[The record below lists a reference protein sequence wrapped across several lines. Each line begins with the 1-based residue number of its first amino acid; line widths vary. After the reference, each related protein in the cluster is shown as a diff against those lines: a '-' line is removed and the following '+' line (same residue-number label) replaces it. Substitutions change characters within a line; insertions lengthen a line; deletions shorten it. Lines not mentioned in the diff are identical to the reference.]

1 MIRRTIRAVLRLAL
15 RVYFRRIEVIGLENV
30 PPDSPVIFVL
40 NHPNGL
46 VDPAFL
52 LCLAPRRVAF
62 VAKAPLF
69 RMPVIGYLVRALDSL
84 PAYRRQDE
92 GQDPAR
98 NIETFNAA
106 RQLLARGVTIGICPE
121 GVSHDEPRLK
131 PLKTGAARIALAA
144 ASSGDAIDLKIVP
157 VGLYYTEKTTF
168 RSSALLYFA
177 EGLPV
182 KPVTLEP
189 DGTPPREAVRELSDQ
204 IETALREVMLH
215 AEQEEALSLI
225 ERAEQIF
232 SAAEVGEHDEEQR
245 LGRSLE
251 LRQRFLAGY
260 AFYRSRAPR
269 RLDAIEA
276 RIVRFEYEMK
286 QAGIDPADLSL
297 PETAAHTIFGLLAQV
312 LTCVLLAPLAF
323 FGAIV
328 HYPAYRLAGFLSRRF
343 ARHEQD
349 VLSTFKIISAMLLF
363 PLSWIVIAIVS
374 WRLAG
379 WSIGVAALIITPL
392 CGYVAVRFFE
402 EIDRFFGSFVALAL
416 FVTRRR
422 SFVRLLAE
430 RAAIHREILAL
441 GDEAAPL
448 VKAVQESKWPA
459 QRDFKA

>member
-1 MIRRTIRAVLRLAL
+1 MIRRIIRGILRLAL
-15 RVYFRRIEVIGLENV
+15 RVYFRRIEVTGLENV
-30 PPDSPVIFVL
+30 PRDTPVIFVL
-40 NHPNGL
+40 NHPNAL

-92 GQDPAR
+92 GQDVSR
-98 NIETFNAA
+98 NIETFAAA
-106 RQLLARGVTIGICPE
+106 RKLLARGITIGICPE

-144 ASSGDAIDLKIVP
+144 ASSGEALDLKIVP

-177 EGLPV
+177 EALPV

-189 DGTPPREAVRELSDQ
+189 DGTPPREAVRQLSDQ

-225 ERAEQIF
+225 GRAEQIF

-245 LGRSLE
+245 IERSLE
-251 LRQRFLAGY
+251 LRQRFLEGY
-260 AFYRSRAPR
+260 AFYRSHSPR
-269 RLDAIEA
+269 RIDAIEA
-276 RIVRFEYEMK
+276 RIARFEYEMK
-286 QAGIDPADLSL
+286 EAGIDPADLSL
-297 PETAAHTIFGLLAQV
+297 PPTALHTIFRLMAQV
-312 LTCVLLAPLAF
+312 VTCALLAPLAV
-323 FGAIV
+323 FGIVV
-328 HYPAYRLAGFLSRRF
+328 HYPAYRLAGFLSRRL

-363 PLSWIVIAIVS
+363 PLTWILIGVVS

-379 WSIGVAALIITPL
+379 GWTGASALILTPL
-392 CGYVAVRFFE
+392 CGFVAVRFFE
-402 EIDRFFGSFVALAL
+402 KIDSFFGSFIALAL
-416 FVTRRR
+416 FVRRRR

-441 GDEAAPL
+441 EDEAAPS
-448 VKAVQESKWPA
+448 VKAV
-459 QRDFKA
+459 

>member
-1 MIRRTIRAVLRLAL
+1 MIRRIIRAVLRLAL
-15 RVYFRRIEVIGLENV
+15 RVYFRRIEVTGLENV
-30 PPDSPVIFVL
+30 PRDSPVIFVL
-40 NHPNGL
+40 NHPNAL

-52 LCLAPRRVAF
+52 LCLTPRRVAF
-62 VAKAPLF
+62 LAKAPLF
-69 RMPVIGYLVRALDSL
+69 HMPVIGYLVRALDSL

-92 GQDPAR
+92 GQDVSR

-106 RQLLARGVTIGICPE
+106 RQLLTRGVTIGICPE

-144 ASSGDAIDLKIVP
+144 AASDDAMDLKIVP

-182 KPVTLEP
+182 KRVALEP

-225 ERAEQIF
+225 SRAEQIF
-232 SAAEVGEHDEEQR
+232 SAAEIDEHDEEQR
-245 LGRSLE
+245 LARSLQ
-251 LRQRFLAGY
+251 LRQRFLEGY
-260 AFYRSRAPR
+260 AFYRGHSSRR
-269 RLDAIEA
+269 IDAIEA

-297 PETAAHTIFGLLAQV
+297 PPTAAHTIFGLLAQIF
-312 LTCVLLAPLAF
+312 TCVLLAPLAL
-323 FGAIV
+323 FGAVV
-328 HYPAYRLAGFLSRRF
+328 HYPAYRFAGYLSRRL
-343 ARHEQD
+343 ARRDQD
-349 VLSTFKIISAMLLF
+349 VISTFKIISAMLLF
-363 PLSWIVIAIVS
+363 PATWVVVALAS

-379 WSIGVAALIITPL
+379 WRAGMAALILTPL

-441 GDEAAPL
+441 GEEATPL
-448 VKAVQESKWPA
+448 MKAV
-459 QRDFKA
+459 

>member
-1 MIRRTIRAVLRLAL
+1 MIRRIIRGVLRLAL
-15 RVYFRRIEVIGLENV
+15 RVYFRRIEVTGLENV
-30 PPDSPVIFVL
+30 PRASPVIFVL
-40 NHPNGL
+40 NHPNAL

-69 RMPVIGYLVRALDSL
+69 RMPIIGYLVRALDSL

-92 GQDPAR
+92 GQEVSR
-98 NIETFNAA
+98 NIETFTAA
-106 RQLLARGVTIGICPE
+106 RQLLARGVAIGICPE

-144 ASSGDAIDLKIVP
+144 ASSGEALDLKIVP

-182 KPVTLEP
+182 KSVTLEP
-189 DGTPPREAVRELSDQ
+189 DGTPPRDAVRALSDQ

-225 ERAEQIF
+225 ARAEQIF
-232 SAAEVGEHDEEQR
+232 SAAEVDEHDEEQR
-245 LGRSLE
+245 LARSLQ

-260 AFYRSRAPR
+260 AFFRGRSPR

-286 QAGIDPADLSL
+286 QAGIDPGDLSL
-297 PETAAHTIFGLLAQV
+297 PPTAAHTILRLLAQV
-312 LTCVLLAPLAF
+312 VICALLAPVAL
-323 FGAIV
+323 FGTVV
-328 HYPAYRLAGFLSRRF
+328 HYPAYRLTGYLSRRL

-349 VLSTFKIISAMLLF
+349 VLSTFKIISSMLLF
-363 PLSWIVIAIVS
+363 PLTWIVVAVIS
-374 WRLAG
+374 WRLTGAR
-379 WSIGVAALIITPL
+379 SGVAALILTPL

-441 GDEAAPL
+441 GEEAAPL
-448 VKAVQESKWPA
+448 TKAV
-459 QRDFKA
+459 

>member
-1 MIRRTIRAVLRLAL
+1 MIRRLIRGILRIAL
-15 RVYFRRIEVIGLENV
+15 RVYFRRIEVTGLENV

-40 NHPNGL
+40 NHPNAL

-92 GQDPAR
+92 GEDVSR
-98 NIETFNAA
+98 NIETFAAA
-106 RQLLARGVTIGICPE
+106 RKLLARGVTIGICPE

-144 ASSGDAIDLKIVP
+144 ASSGEALNLQIVP

-182 KPVTLEP
+182 EPVVLEA
-189 DGTPPREAVRELSDQ
+189 DGTPPRAAVRELSDR
-204 IETALREVMLH
+204 IEKALREVMLH

-225 ERAEQIF
+225 DRAERIF
-232 SAAEVGEHDEEQR
+232 SAAEAGEQEQD
-245 LGRSLE
+245 LARSLE

-260 AFYRSRAPR
+260 AFYRGHSPR

-276 RIVRFEYEMK
+276 RIARFEYEMK
-286 QAGIDPADLSL
+286 QAGIDPSDLSL
-297 PETAAHTIFGLLAQV
+297 PPTAAHTVFGLVAQIF
-312 LTCVLLAPLAF
+312 TCVLLAPFAL
-323 FGAIV
+323 FGTLV
-328 HYPAYRLAGFLSRRF
+328 HYPAYRFGGFLSRRL
-343 ARHEQD
+343 ARREQD
-349 VLSTFKIISAMLLF
+349 VLSTLKIISAMLFF
-363 PLSWIVIAIVS
+363 PLTWIVVAAIS
-374 WRLAG
+374 WALAG
-379 WSIGVAALIITPL
+379 WLAGVSALIITPL

-402 EIDRFFGSFVALAL
+402 EIDRFVGSFVALAL
-416 FVTRRR
+416 FVMRRR

-430 RAAIHREILAL
+430 RAAIRREILAL
-441 GDEAAPL
+441 GDEAAL
-448 VKAVQESKWPA
+448 KTN
-459 QRDFKA
+459 

>member
-1 MIRRTIRAVLRLAL
+1 MIRKIICAFLRVAL
-15 RVYFRRIEVIGLENV
+15 RVYFRRIEVAGLENV
-30 PPDSPVIFVL
+30 PQTNPVIFVL
-40 NHPNGL
+40 NHPNAL

-62 VAKAPLF
+62 IAKAPLF
-69 RMPVIGYLVRALDSL
+69 RMPVIGSLVRALDSL
-84 PAYRRQDE
+84 PAYRPQDK
-92 GQDPAR
+92 GQDVTR
-98 NIETFNAA
+98 NTETFSAA
-106 RQLLARGVTIGICPE
+106 RKLLARGITIGICPE

-144 ASSGDAIDLKIVP
+144 ASSGEALDLKIVP

-177 EGLPV
+177 EALPV
-182 KPVTLEP
+182 HAVQLEA
-189 DGTPPREAVRELSDQ
+189 DGTPPRDAVRQLSDQ

-225 ERAEQIF
+225 ARAEQIF
-232 SAAEVGEHDEEQR
+232 SAAEVDEHDEEQK
-245 LGRSLE
+245 LERSLE
-251 LRQRFLAGY
+251 LRQNFLEGY
-260 AFYRSRAPR
+260 AFCRSHFPQ

-276 RIVRFEYEMK
+276 RIVRFEFELQ
-286 QAGIDPADLSL
+286 QAGIDPDDLSL
-297 PETAAHTIFGLLAQV
+297 PPTAAHTILRLLAQV
-312 LTCVLLAPLAF
+312 MTCVLLAPLAVV
-323 FGAIV
+323 GTV
-328 HYPAYRLAGFLSRRF
+328 LHYPAYRLAGYLSRSL

-349 VLSTFKIISAMLLF
+349 VVSTFKILSAMLLF
-363 PLSWIVIAIVS
+363 PLFWIAMAIAL

-379 WSIGVAALIITPL
+379 WQAGVGAIILIPI

-430 RAAIHREILAL
+430 RAAIHRDILAL
-441 GDEAAPL
+441 GDEAARL
-448 VKAVQESKWPA
+448 VRVV
-459 QRDFKA
+459 